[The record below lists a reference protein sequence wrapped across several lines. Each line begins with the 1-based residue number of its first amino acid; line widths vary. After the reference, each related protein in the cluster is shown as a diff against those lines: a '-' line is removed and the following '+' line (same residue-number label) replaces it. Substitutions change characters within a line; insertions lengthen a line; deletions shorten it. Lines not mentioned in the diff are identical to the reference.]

1 MFGLV
6 KFMIKDD
13 LKFNQRILSFTR
25 GTPHAAPSE
34 TEPKQKTSVFVRM
47 ILIFI

>member
-34 TEPKQKTSVFVRM
+34 PKQKTSVFVRM

>member
-25 GTPHAAPSE
+25 GTPRLLNQNKRHLCLSE
-34 TEPKQKTSVFVRM
+34 
-47 ILIFI
+47 

>member
-13 LKFNQRILSFTR
+13 LKFNQRIS
-25 GTPHAAPSE
+25 HAARRTPRLLKLNQNKRHLCLSE
-34 TEPKQKTSVFVRM
+34 
-47 ILIFI
+47 